1 MLAPLE
7 VIAWDGA
14 LIFCLPRQALQC
26 EQQVAVSRKNLSV
39 RNKIAACGCPT
50 LRIMK

>member
-1 MLAPLE
+1 MFARLW
-7 VIAWDGA
+7 VIAWDGP
-14 LIFCLPRQALQC
+14 LIFCLRRQTLQC
-26 EQQVAVSRKNLSV
+26 EQQVAANRKNLSV